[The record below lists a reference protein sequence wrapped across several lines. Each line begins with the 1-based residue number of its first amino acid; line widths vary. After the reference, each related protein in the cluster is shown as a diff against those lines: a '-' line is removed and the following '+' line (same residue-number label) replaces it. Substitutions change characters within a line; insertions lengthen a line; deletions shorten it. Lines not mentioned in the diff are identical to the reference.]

1 MDSQSGTIANPKLD
15 ELTREQ
21 SIQLLG
27 EALVRIK
34 SDANRI
40 ETLVVRVEMLEK
52 QLADRNPTIKIP
64 LPFSIKAEEKRK
76 RDRQKVLDG
85 KSKNKKPLR
94 SGRIKS
100 EEKIAKATRH
110 ENVYPVGVEVALCSL
125 SHIRPMIRIEAGQ
138 AVWIAYHVHRAPNG
152 KYGIIQGAMGRSE
165 FGIEII
171 LAIAYQVYV
180 VGLSFDKAIALE
192 KFFQNLE
199 LKKSQVD
206 AMLHQL
212 SRVWEKEFESLL
224 KLLTRSIVVHADETS
239 WSIKSVW
246 AFLSENSRVVLFGV
260 NKDAETLAKILD
272 PKSYLGTVVSDNAA
286 VYGKFTHSQKCWA
299 HLLRKAIKLTL
310 LNPDNEEYR
319 DFADGALQIFY
330 DGRALQI
337 NQDLSEDQRNDE
349 IVKLAD
355 RVLALCSV
363 RDIEQTKLD
372 DPIADSFRLLRS
384 ELLGLMM
391 DEQLFTFVSNPAVA
405 PTNNEAERSL
415 RDAATARR
423 VGRTNKTLT
432 GARRQTIIQ
441 SVLESIRTQLSSI
454 TLQGV
459 LDEVARWKMAGES
472 CFAALLRKA
481 DAAPSEKSTLDSI
494 YPDYKTAQD
503 KKAARRAT
511 EKPSKS
517 ILAPATG

>member
-1 MDSQSGTIANPKLD
+1 MDSQPGTTAKAKHD
-15 ELTREQ
+15 ELSREQ
-21 SIQLLG
+21 LIQLLG
-27 EALVRIK
+27 EALVLN
-34 SDANRI
+34 DNLAA
-40 ETLVVRVEMLEK
+40 RVALLEK
-52 QLADRNPTIKIP
+52 QLADKNPTIKIP

-224 KLLTRSIVVHADETS
+224 KLLTRS
-239 WSIKSVW
+239 
-246 AFLSENSRVVLFGV
+246 
-260 NKDAETLAKILD
+260 
-272 PKSYLGTVVSDNAA
+272 
-286 VYGKFTHSQKCWA
+286 
-299 HLLRKAIKLTL
+299 
-310 LNPDNEEYR
+310 NEEYR

-355 RVLALCSV
+355 RGLALCSV

-441 SVLESIRTQLSSI
+441 SVLESIRTQLSSF